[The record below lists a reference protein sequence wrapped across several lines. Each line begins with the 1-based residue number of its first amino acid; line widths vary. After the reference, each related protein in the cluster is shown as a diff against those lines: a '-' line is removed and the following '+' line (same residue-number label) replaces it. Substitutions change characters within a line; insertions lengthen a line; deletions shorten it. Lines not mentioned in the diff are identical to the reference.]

1 MSDQA
6 APIVA
11 EFSRVAE
18 RLFSIVPELLAALAI
33 LVVGWL
39 IARLLRALTVRFAGV
54 ANRTIARLGIGIQT
68 PPANVRES
76 STRVVGEIVFWIV
89 ILIFLTAATSIL
101 GLEVFTGW
109 LDRLVAYLPRII
121 SGILIIFAGVVLAN
135 LARDSVLA
143 AFRNLTDS
151 QRMFLARAAQI
162 ATLTILAIVGVDQIG
177 VDITVVVTAL
187 AIILACVL
195 GGLSIAFGLG
205 ARSYVSNLIGAH
217 YLGRE
222 YQEGERIRI
231 NRIEGTI
238 LEITAVAVILETN
251 DGRLTVPAR
260 LFSEEAVLLVSK
272 ERRHG

>member
-260 LFSEEAVLLVSK
+260 LFSEDAVLLVSK